1 MKLVSMSDFRKL
13 RVWSHAEALVIEARR
28 CSADMRGPM
37 SVTLRDQ
44 LLRAA
49 ASVPSNIIEGVSHES
64 RREFARFLRYSVA
77 SASEV
82 EGHAQLAFDLGM
94 ISETDFRSLQGMV
107 IDVRKMLYGL
117 LKRVKQST

>member
-1 MKLVSMSDFRKL
+1 
-13 RVWSHAEALVIEARR
+13 
-28 CSADMRGPM
+28 M

-49 ASVPSNIIEGVSHES
+49 ASVASNIIEGVSHES

-94 ISETDFRSLQGMV
+94 MSEADFKSLQGMV